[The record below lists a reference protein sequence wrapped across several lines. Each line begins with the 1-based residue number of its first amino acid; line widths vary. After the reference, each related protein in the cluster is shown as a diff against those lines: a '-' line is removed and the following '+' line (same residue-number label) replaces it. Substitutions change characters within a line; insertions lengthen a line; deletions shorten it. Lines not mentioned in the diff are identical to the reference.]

1 MDIGLP
7 IDLVLEILLGL
18 LLAATLFCCRTLEL
32 RLRNLRGDQEEL
44 IGTVRALSGAITAAQ
59 LSLAGLRTAAKEAD
73 ETLGKKVQTARALA
87 DELAML
93 NAAGERVATR
103 MENARDSSTPT
114 RPKAPSAPA
123 LRAVR

>member
-1 MDIGLP
+1 MDVGLP
-7 IDLVLEILLGL
+7 LDLVLEMLLGL

-32 RLRNLRGDQEEL
+32 RLKNLRSDQEEL

-73 ETLGKKVQTARALA
+73 ETLGRKVHTARALA
-87 DELAML
+87 DELALL
-93 NAAGERVATR
+93 NGAGERVAMR
-103 MENARDSSTPT
+103 MENARDTQMRTPV
-114 RPKAPSAPA
+114 KQAAPPA

>member
-7 IDLVLEILLGL
+7 LDLVLEMLLGL

-59 LSLAGLRTAAKEAD
+59 LSLAGLRSAAAKAD
-73 ETLGKKVQTARALA
+73 ETLGRKVQTARALA
-87 DELAML
+87 DELAQL
-93 NAAGERVATR
+93 NAAGERVAIR
-103 MENARDSSTPT
+103 MESARDADVRTPA
-114 RPKAPSAPA
+114 KQAAPA

>member
-7 IDLVLEILLGL
+7 LDLVLEMLLGL

-59 LSLAGLRTAAKEAD
+59 LSLAGLRSAAAKAD
-73 ETLGKKVQTARALA
+73 ETLGRKVQTARALA
-87 DELAML
+87 DELAQL
-93 NAAGERVATR
+93 NAAGERVAIR
-103 MENARDSSTPT
+103 MENARDADVRTPA
-114 RPKAPSAPA
+114 KQAAPA

>member
-7 IDLVLEILLGL
+7 LDLVLEMLLGL

-59 LSLAGLRTAAKEAD
+59 LSLAGLRSAAAKAD
-73 ETLGKKVQTARALA
+73 ETLGRKVQTARALA
-87 DELAML
+87 DELAQL
-93 NAAGERVATR
+93 NAAGERVAIR
-103 MENARDSSTPT
+103 MENARDADVRTPA
-114 RPKAPSAPA
+114 KQAVPA